1 MNDDLFDLTRERV
14 ARIEALVAEARAIDD
29 DDEIDTD
36 EEFAR
41 RARAGELGV
50 DWQVLQGR
58 IDLGETTRAAIFD
71 GSDDSAAAQSVR
83 EAARG
88 GVEQFADEARV
99 LAEAEGEPDPV
110 VELERERE
118 RLLAR
123 GAELRAR
130 LARLTGP
137 EGGTPS

>member
-1 MNDDLFDLTRERV
+1 MTDDLFELTRERL
-14 ARIEALVAEARAIDD
+14 ARIDALVAQARALD
-29 DDEIDTD
+29 DDEPVDAD

-41 RARAGELGV
+41 RARAGVLGR

-71 GSDDSAAAQSVR
+71 GTDDSAAAQNVR

-88 GVEQFADEARV
+88 GVEHFADEARAA
-99 LAEAEGEPDPV
+99 AEAEGEPDPV
-110 VELERERE
+110 AQLERDRE

-123 GAELRAR
+123 GAALRAR
-130 LARLTGP
+130 LADLVRP
-137 EGGTPS
+137 NEGMPR